1 MKDFLGPGLGP
12 ERTSPTAPARVILPP
27 EIYVSPVLDMT
38 VPNLGI
44 EIAPARPGHTILPI
58 RSFWIVISKS
68 GTQTSPA
75 TASVGTNAAHTNIL
89 PSSATTPSNA
99 NVNAAVNPVYP
110 INGMT
115 VGGNQAILLNT
126 PAILD
131 VTAGTQGTGGYSLRA
146 RFAIILI
153 WFGSGS

>member
-12 ERTSPTAPARVILPP
+12 ERVSPNAPSRVIFPP
-27 EIYVSPVLDMT
+27 EIYVSPVLDLT
-38 VPNLGI
+38 VPTLGI
-44 EIAPARPGHTILPI
+44 EIAPARPGHAPLPI
-58 RSFWIVISKS
+58 RSFWILLSKS

-89 PSSATTPSNA
+89 PSSALTPSNA
-99 NVNAAVNPVYP
+99 NVNAAVTPPYP

-115 VGGNQAILLNT
+115 VAGNQALITNA

-131 VTAGTQGTGGYSLRA
+131 ITSGCTGTGGFSLRA
-146 RFAIILI
+146 RFALILI
-153 WFGSGS
+153 WFGL